1 MTAEIVHLYSI
12 TLYWKKSCFI
22 LNKEENSSIKKIL
35 YDKNKG
41 PDGVKISEKKDI
53 LNDKNLVRLRK
64 FFIESVDEYLKKV
77 LQIND
82 EVFMTHSWVA
92 KSNKNSSHHPHNHK
106 GAFLSCVF
114 YIQCNS
120 GKFIIN
126 EDRSSIQSGYDF
138 DYDVIKYNSF
148 NSPSFNFPVKTGDF
162 IIFPGHLRHQTEK
175 NKDNFDRIILGANF
189 FLKGVI
195 GKKHQITSVGNE

>member
-1 MTAEIVHLYSI
+1 MITEIVHLYSI
-12 TLYWKKSCFI
+12 PLYWKHSCFV
-22 LNKEENSSIKKIL
+22 LNKKENNTIKKIL

-41 PDGVKISEKKDI
+41 PDGIKISEKKDI
-53 LNDKNLVRLRK
+53 LNDKNLIRLRN
-64 FFIESVDEYLKKV
+64 FFIESVNEYLKKV

-82 EVFMTHSWVA
+82 EVFMTNSWLA
-92 KSNKNSSHHPHNHK
+92 KSNKNSSHHSHNHK
-106 GAFLSCVF
+106 GTFLSSVF

-138 DYDVIKYNSF
+138 DFDVIKYNSF
-148 NSPSFNFPVKTGDF
+148 NSPSFNFDVKTGDL
-162 IIFPGHLRHQTEK
+162 IIFPGHLRHKTEK
-175 NKDNFDRIILGANF
+175 NKDNNDRIVLGANF

-195 GKKHQITSVGNE
+195 GKKHQITSVCDE